1 MDTRLEQQLRFI
13 AEIDRLKGVVRRT
26 LLLDGSRCENAA
38 EHSWQLALMVLTLG
52 EYAPEGTDL
61 GHVLKL
67 VLVHD
72 LVEIDAGDVYVFDDA
87 AREANKAREEAAA
100 ERLFSLLP
108 EEQGAEL
115 RALWHEF
122 EAAETPSARFAGALD
137 RLQPMLHNL
146 WTKGQKWHEFGVK
159 AEQVRS
165 KAARVQAGC
174 PRLYEPLVALLDEA
188 VVSGVLPS

>member
-26 LLLDGSRCENAA
+26 LLLDGSRCETSA
-38 EHSWQLALMVLTLG
+38 EHSWQLALMVLSLG

-61 GHVLKL
+61 GHALKL

-87 AREANKAREEAAA
+87 ARAANASHEQAAAGRLFGLLPSDQARE
-100 ERLFSLLP
+100 F
-108 EEQGAEL
+108 
-115 RALWHEF
+115 RALWDEF
-122 EAAETPSARFAGALD
+122 EAKETPSARFAAALD

-146 WTKGQKWHEFGVK
+146 WTKGQKWHEFGIK

-165 KAARVQAGC
+165 KAAQVQAGC
-174 PRLYEPLVALLDEA
+174 PRLFEPLVALLDEA